1 MPDIPP
7 AGRVPVAV
15 IGLGALLPDARDVE
29 QSWRLILGRHD
40 AMTGV
45 PPSRWLVDDYYHPVP
60 GTPDKV
66 YVRRGAFLPQV
77 DFDPLAHGI
86 PPSAIASTDTAQLLA
101 LMVADQVLRDAT
113 GGRGAEALDRD
124 KVSVIIGSAVLEML
138 TQAGHRNHRP
148 LWLSA
153 LRDHGLP
160 EHQAQELC
168 DAIAARYPVPDE
180 MSFPG
185 GLGNVVAGRIANRFD
200 LHGTNHTT
208 DAACASSLAALSC
221 ALDELALGR
230 ADLVLT
236 GGVDASNDIGTFRC
250 FTTTPALSPTDDCRP
265 FAEDADGTM
274 LGEALALF
282 ALKRLADAERDGDP
296 VYAVIRGLG
305 TSSDGHGTAIYA
317 PLAEGQARAL
327 RRAYADAGYGPG
339 TVGLVEAHGTGTR
352 AGDQAE
358 FTALREVYEAEGRP
372 GTQWCALGS
381 VKSQVG
387 HTKCA
392 AGAVGLLKAVLAL
405 HHKVLPPTI
414 KADRPHPDL
423 RVETSPFYLNT
434 AARPWIR
441 PAGHPRRA
449 AVSSFGFGGSNFH
462 VTLEEH
468 TPPPGDPHTP
478 PPRVRTAPTELVLLS
493 GATAEELGERVA
505 AVRAAAA
512 DGADGEF
519 RLADL
524 ARRTQEAFRAEEPLR
539 LAVIAADVG
548 ELAERLDRAA
558 GHLGRSGEG
567 RRPLTEPGVL
577 HYVAGQSEPGGVAFL
592 FPGQGSQYP
601 GMGADLAVHEP
612 AARSVWDAV
621 AQEGT
626 TADGGTARPPL
637 HRVVFPPPAG
647 DDAARTAQRALLTE
661 TRWAQPA
668 LAAHSLALLAVLGEH
683 GLRPACTAGHSL
695 GELTALHAAG
705 AYDAGTLM
713 HLARRRGALMHDA
726 AADAPGGMAAVA
738 AGPEE
743 TAAAV
748 AGIDEIWIANHN
760 GPGQTVLS
768 GTGPAL
774 AAVTARLDGTRVP
787 VTPLPAAAAF
797 HSPLVAGARA
807 PFEETLRAAPVRAP
821 AIDAYS
827 NTDAAPYPPDP
838 EAVRVR
844 LADHL
849 TAPVRFADQ
858 VEAMYAAGVRVFA
871 EVGAGTVLTRL
882 TGRILGDR
890 PHLAVSFDRRDGHG
904 VTALQD
910 GLARLAVH
918 GVPLDFGPAWR
929 HYRPPADPEQEQRT
943 TMTVKIDGGNHGRT
957 YPPQAADGTGV
968 ASDPAVAPATDPAP
982 AAGPSPGAT
991 AQTAPVPAS
1000 APVTAPVTGAS
1011 PGVPAEA
1018 SPVPPAAPVLA
1029 PASVA
1034 APVPAGAPDSLVR
1047 IVEDAQRQTAEAHA
1061 AYQRMM
1067 TESHLAFLKLSEA
1080 SVAALLGTPADA
1092 VPQSFGGDVPR
1103 VAAPPVEVTAP
1114 PFAAPALEMPA
1125 APAGTAAPPPVPAGP
1140 QRPEGTVDIEAVLLS
1155 VVAERTGYPV
1165 EMLRP
1170 DMRLEADLGIDSI
1183 KKVEILAALRRR
1195 LGELPQGDP
1204 AELVAL
1210 QTLGQIAERIRA
1222 LTDGAD
1228 AAPAAEPHRAPEPPA
1243 RPGNA
1248 PAGATATDEA
1258 PPPAADP
1265 VTPVAPAVS
1274 AERATRYVPRAVP
1287 VPAAGLAMP
1296 GLTEQ
1301 VLTVVDGGSGLA
1313 KLVVE
1318 RLTARGAAAEA
1329 VGSADSL
1336 SADTRGV
1343 LLLGGLRQ
1351 DASVEQ
1357 MLEAQRAAFRAARL
1371 VAPRFTDEGG
1381 VFVTVQD
1388 TGGDFGLSGA
1398 QGARAWSGGFAALAR
1413 SAAREWPA
1421 AAVKAID
1428 CPRSGRA
1435 PEEVAE
1441 AIAAELLTGGPL
1453 LDVGLPADGSRVT
1466 LQSVP
1471 APLPTEDAG
1480 REPPG
1485 PGPEDVIVATGGGR
1499 GVTAAAL
1506 LALARARRPRFVLLG
1521 RTELDEEQPGLPDT
1535 ADEAGLVR
1543 ALAVREPS
1551 MSPAELA
1558 ARARHILAV
1567 REIGTT
1573 VAALE
1578 DAGSPARY
1586 FPVDVRD
1593 PRALADALTAVR
1605 ADWGP
1610 VTGIVHGAGVL
1621 ADRLLP
1627 DKTDTDFD
1635 QVFGTKVEGL
1645 RVLLEATAA
1654 DPLRSICLFSSIT
1667 ACHGNP
1673 GQSDYAMAN
1682 EVLAQAASAQ
1692 AAERPGCLVRSLAWG
1707 PWAGGMVVPALA
1719 DRFASAGVPLLGMEA
1734 GAAAFVRELTATGH
1748 EARVVLTAAAE
1759 GPPAATVPQPAQ
1771 VRVARHTHP
1780 HIADHVI
1787 DGTPVLPVAQ
1797 VLEWFT
1803 GAVRA
1808 WAPGADHPV
1817 LKDLRV
1823 LHPATLTGFEDG
1835 GDAFTLHAV
1844 ADPHEPGQLTVE
1856 LRGAGGRLHYGGSL
1870 HLADSP
1876 VPGDEP
1882 APVPADLPPWADEI
1896 YDGTVLFHGPLMR
1909 SLVAVDGLGAAG
1921 ARGTLHGLDN
1931 LGWPPGRW
1939 HTDPATVDGA
1949 LQLAGRW
1956 ASTALGGAAL
1966 PMAVGAFRLHCPGP
1980 AQGPVH
1986 CEVRPLWAEGAHA
1999 QCHLHLTGEDGTPFA
2014 ELRDV
2019 ELVRRPD

>member
-1 MPDIPP
+1 MPDTPL

-15 IGLGALLPDARDVE
+15 TGLGALLPDARDVE

-66 YVRRGAFLPQV
+66 YVRRGAFLPRV

-101 LMVADQVLRDAT
+101 LMVADQALRDAT
-113 GGRGAEALDRD
+113 GGRGATAVDRER
-124 KVSVIIGSAVLEML
+124 VSVIIGSAVLEML
-138 TQAGHRNHRP
+138 TQSGQRDHRP

-153 LRDHGLP
+153 MRDHGLP

-168 DAIAARYPVPDE
+168 DAIAARCPVPDE

-250 FTTTPALSPTDDCRP
+250 FTTTPALSPTGDCRP

-305 TSSDGHGTAIYA
+305 TSSDGRGTAIFA
-317 PLAEGQARAL
+317 PLAEGQTRAL

-358 FTALREVYEAEGRP
+358 FTALREVYEDGGRP

-381 VKSQVG
+381 VKSQIG

-423 RVETSPFYLNT
+423 RIGSSPFYLNT

-468 TPPPGDPHTP
+468 TPPPGTPHTP

-493 GATAEELGERVA
+493 GTSAEELRERVA

-512 DGADGEF
+512 DGTGGTF
-519 RLADL
+519 RPADL
-524 ARRTQEAFRAEEPLR
+524 ARRTQEAFRAEDPLR
-539 LAVIAADVG
+539 LAVIAADAD

-558 GHLGRSGEG
+558 RHLAGSGDE
-567 RRPLTEPGVL
+567 RRPL
-577 HYVAGQSEPGGVAFL
+577 SEPGALHYAAGQPEPGGIAFL

-612 AARSVWDAV
+612 SARAVWDAV
-621 AQEGT
+621 AGEST
-626 TADGGTARPPL
+626 PEDGSAEPPL
-637 HRVVFPPPAG
+637 HHVVFPPPAT
-647 DDAARTAQRALLTE
+647 DAAARTAQQALLTE

-705 AYDAGTLM
+705 AYDADTLM
-713 HLARRRGALMHDA
+713 RLAHRRGALMHAA

-748 AGIDEIWIANHN
+748 AGIDGIWIANHN

-774 AAVTARLDGTRVP
+774 AAVTARLDEAGIP
-787 VTPLPAAAAF
+787 VTPLSAAAAF
-797 HSPLVAGARA
+797 HSPLVADAHA
-807 PFEETLRAAPVRAP
+807 PFEETLRATPVRAP
-821 AIDAYS
+821 AVDVYS
-827 NTDAAPYPPDP
+827 NTDASPYPPDP
-838 EAVRVR
+838 EAVRAR
-844 LADHL
+844 LAAHL

-858 VEAMYAAGVRVFA
+858 IEAMYTAGVRVFA

-943 TMTVKIDGGNHGRT
+943 TMTVKIDGGNHGRM
-957 YPPQAADGTGV
+957 YPPQAADGTPA
-968 ASDPAVAPATDPAP
+968 ASDPAVAPTAAVAPVSDPAT
-982 AAGPSPGAT
+982 GPLPSDDPL
-991 AQTAPVPAS
+991 PD
-1000 APVTAPVTGAS
+1000 
-1011 PGVPAEA
+1011 VPAET
-1018 SPVPPAAPVLA
+1018 SPVLTPAPVA
-1029 PASVA
+1029 T
-1034 APVPAGAPDSLVR
+1034 PVPAGAPESLVR
-1047 IVEDAQRQTAEAHA
+1047 LIEDAQRQTAEAHA

-1092 VPQSFGGDVPR
+1092 LPR
-1103 VAAPPVEVTAP
+1103 LTDEDAPLVAAPPVEVATP
-1114 PFAAPALEMPA
+1114 PPTAPALEMPA
-1125 APAGTAAPPPVPAGP
+1125 LEMPTAPADTTAPPQVPPGA
-1140 QRPEGTVDIEAVLLS
+1140 QDTHGTTDIEAVLLS
-1155 VVAERTGYPV
+1155 VVAERTGYPI

-1170 DMRLEADLGIDSI
+1170 DMQLEADLGIDSI

-1195 LGELPQGDP
+1195 LGELPEGDP

-1210 QTLGQIAERIRA
+1210 RTLGQIAEKIRA
-1222 LTDGAD
+1222 LTGGEGT
-1228 AAPAAEPHRAPEPPA
+1228 APAAEPAPSPEPPA
-1243 RPGNA
+1243 PPEAA
-1248 PAGATATDEA
+1248 PADAAATGEA
-1258 PPPAADP
+1258 PPPAAGPAVPDAP
-1265 VTPVAPAVS
+1265 VTPAAH
-1274 AERATRYVPRAVP
+1274 ATRYALRAVP

-1301 VLTVVDGGSGLA
+1301 TLTVVDGGSGLA
-1313 KLVVE
+1313 KLVAE
-1318 RLTARGAAAEA
+1318 RLSARGAAVEA
-1329 VGSADSL
+1329 VGSTDSL

-1357 MLEAQRAAFRAARL
+1357 MLESQLAAFRAARL

-1398 QGARAWSGGFAALAR
+1398 QGARAWSGGLAALAR
-1413 SAAREWPA
+1413 TAAREWPT

-1428 CPRSGRA
+1428 CPRPGRD
-1435 PEEVAE
+1435 PEDVAE
-1441 AIAAELLTGGPL
+1441 AIATELLSGGPL
-1453 LDVGLPADGSRVT
+1453 LDVGLPADGSRIT
-1466 LQSVP
+1466 LQFVP
-1471 APLPTEDAG
+1471 APLPAEDTG
-1480 REPPG
+1480 RELPG

-1499 GVTAAAL
+1499 GITAAAL

-1521 RTELDEEQPGLPDT
+1521 RTELDEEPPGLPDP

-1543 ALAVREPS
+1543 ALAAQDPTA
-1551 MSPAELA
+1551 SPAGLT
-1558 ARARHILAV
+1558 ARARRVLAV
-1567 REIGTT
+1567 REIKAA

-1593 PRALADALTAVR
+1593 RRALADALAVVR
-1605 ADWGP
+1605 DEWGP

-1645 RVLLEATAA
+1645 RALLEATAA
-1654 DPLRSICLFSSIT
+1654 DPLRGICLFSSVT

-1682 EVLAQAASAQ
+1682 EVLAQVASAQ
-1692 AAERPGCLVRSLAWG
+1692 AAERPGCFVRSLAWG

-1734 GAAAFVRELTATGH
+1734 GAAAFVRELTTTGH
-1748 EARVVLTAAAE
+1748 DARVVLTAAAE
-1759 GPPAATVPQPAQ
+1759 RPPAATVPQPAR

-1797 VLEWFT
+1797 ALEWFT
-1803 GAVRA
+1803 GAARA
-1808 WAPGADHPV
+1808 WAPGAAHPV
-1817 LKDLRV
+1817 LRDLRV
-1823 LHPATLTGFEDG
+1823 LHPATLTRLDG
-1835 GDAFTLHAV
+1835 DGEAFTLHAV
-1844 ADPHEPGQLTVE
+1844 ADPHEPRQLTVE
-1856 LRGAGGRLHYGGSL
+1856 LRGSGGRLHYGGSL
-1870 HLADSP
+1870 HPADSP

-1882 APVPADLPPWADEI
+1882 VPVPADLPPWDGEI
-1896 YDGTVLFHGPLMR
+1896 YDGTVLFHGPLLR
-1909 SLVAVDGLGAAG
+1909 SLTAIDGLGTAG
-1921 ARGTLHGLDN
+1921 ARGTLRGLDG
-1931 LGWPPGRW
+1931 LGWSPGPW
-1939 HTDPATVDGA
+1939 HTDPAVLDGA

-1956 ASTALGGAAL
+1956 ASTSLGGAAL
-1966 PMAVGAFRLHCPGP
+1966 PMAVGAFRLHHPGP
-1980 AQGPVH
+1980 ARGPVH

-1999 QCHLHLTGEDGTPFA
+1999 QCHLHLTGEDGAPFA